1 MYFINALIRT
11 FNRQRQQ
18 PKDKV
23 PRCTHEILGNWTIW
37 FILIRINYFK
47 CFWAGLK
54 IPICQ
59 WKFYIFSYSN
69 IMRREGETAILFFF
83 YMYVYCAIWY
93 FYAIFHFTFKI
104 LKKIMNT
111 CVILIME
118 FTWVTCDRVNDC
130 RACRGLDIQYCI
142 NTLLALAAS
151 FIWESHICPN
161 VRFVLRAVIL
171 SNWTFNQSWNI
182 ENIPIITK
190 SYVSVVHG
198 PKQYHHC
205 VHCLLVHT
213 LQDPR

>member
-1 MYFINALIRT
+1 M
-11 FNRQRQQ
+11 
-18 PKDKV
+18 KV
-23 PRCTHEILGNWTIW
+23 L
-37 FILIRINYFK
+37 
-47 CFWAGLK
+47 
-54 IPICQ
+54 
-59 WKFYIFSYSN
+59 YIFIFRHYTSRGGNCN
-69 IMRREGETAILFFF
+69 IIF

-93 FYAIFHFTFKI
+93 FYAIFYFTSKAYK
-104 LKKIMNT
+104 KKITNT

-198 PKQYHHC
+198 PIQYHHC

-213 LQDPR
+213 KQDPR